1 MLAQLLRN
9 LADLVAG
16 KPIRSYDQQ
25 YQLHLGHTY
34 QPADG
39 DLVITRRPGTDEIY
53 ALILTAHGQVAA
65 IEQVRDAALEYLP
78 AAAAAAADHIADY
91 TRWDLDEHPDTTPQ
105 QAGA

>member
-16 KPIRSYDQQ
+16 QPIRSYAQQ

-53 ALILTAHGQVAA
+53 ALVLTANGQVAA
-65 IEQVRDAALEYLP
+65 IEQVRDAAPEHLP
-78 AAAAAAADHIADY
+78 AAAGTAADHIASY
-91 TRWDLDEHPDTTPQ
+91 TRWDLDEHTDTTPQ
-105 QAGA
+105 PAGA